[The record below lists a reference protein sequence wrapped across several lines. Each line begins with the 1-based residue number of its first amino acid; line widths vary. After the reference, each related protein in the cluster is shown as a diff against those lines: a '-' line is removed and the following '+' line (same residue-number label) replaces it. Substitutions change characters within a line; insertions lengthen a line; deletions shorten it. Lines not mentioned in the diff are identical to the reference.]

1 MISLHTTKLLN
12 DSTIE
17 EYMIP
22 ADKVAHVQVG
32 NNLEH
37 ALLVLTKTGY
47 TAVPVLDP
55 FFKLHGLLGT
65 NMMMDAILG
74 LQRIE
79 FEKLE
84 VMKVEEAMNSDI
96 PRLLLND
103 PLSKG
108 LDLVIDHSFV
118 CVVDAE
124 GVFEGILT
132 RRAILK
138 ELKKQMKMKDK

>member
-1 MISLHTTKLLN
+1 MISIHKKELLS
-12 DSTIE
+12 DLTIE

-22 ADKVAHVQVG
+22 ADKVAHVQLG

-55 FFKLHGLLGT
+55 YYKLHGLLGT

-84 VMKVEEAMNSDI
+84 HMKVEEAMNSDI
-96 PRLLLND
+96 PSLYIND

-118 CVVDAE
+118 CVVDHE
-124 GVFEGILT
+124 GIFEGILT

-138 ELKKQMKMKDK
+138 KLKKQMTSK

>member
-1 MISLHTTKLLN
+1 MISIHKNELLS

-22 ADKVAHVQVG
+22 ADKVAHVQLG

-55 FFKLHGLLGT
+55 YYKLHGLLGT

-84 VMKVEEAMNSDI
+84 HMKVEEAMNADI
-96 PRLLLND
+96 PSLYIND

-118 CVVDAE
+118 CVIDHE
-124 GVFEGILT
+124 GIFEGILT

-138 ELKKQMKMKDK
+138 QLKKQMTSTR